1 MIRVQGRLVEFH
13 PSASIGMSLAGSFV
27 LENGR
32 HSQYLAR
39 DSQAV
44 DKAKYWNLWK
54 RLGGITY
61 QWEDGTPFD
70 PSE

>member
-1 MIRVQGRLVEFH
+1 
-13 PSASIGMSLAGSFV
+13 MSLAGSFV